1 MLYSKKNLHLNR
13 KHYRLKSKC
22 YNKIKASFLSFLLSI
37 ILISSLSPSLAVSAV
52 NYTEEELEQMAEER
66 RNLPI
71 QTNEI
76 HSWPMGP
83 VVSAKS
89 AILMEAETGTILYA
103 KNIHEK
109 LYPASTTKLLTCLL
123 AAENCSLDEMVT
135 FSYDAVHSIPS
146 DGSNMGID
154 AGEVLPMD
162 ECLYGIM
169 VASAN
174 EVSSAVAEHVA
185 GDIDSFT
192 DMMNERA
199 KELGCLNS
207 HFVNSNGLYDDNH
220 YTSAYDL
227 ALIAKAFFNND
238 TLRRIGNTTTY
249 HFIPTETQPDDFYK
263 TNKHKLINGEIPYE
277 GIIGGKT
284 GYTSEARQTL
294 VTGCEQNGMRL
305 ICVVMMEE
313 APSQFE
319 DTVTLFDYGYQNFS
333 KVNVA
338 ENDSRYIIGDSNFFH
353 AANDI
358 FGNSSSI
365 LSINKNSYIILPNM
379 SRFDNLTSTIDFKA
393 DGLGENEIA
402 KITYSYEGIEVG
414 DATLLLQKNNLGSY
428 EFDKDNTNMMA
439 SSDNIIFVNIKLV
452 ILIVSLVAVICILI
466 LIIHSIF
473 YKRNDLRHER
483 KRRKRIKRDIR
494 IRKAEQKRSRRFEK
508 RRSKISRRRK

>member
-1 MLYSKKNLHLNR
+1 MFYQKKWKLH
-13 KHYRLKSKC
+13 
-22 YNKIKASFLSFLLSI
+22 ILSFLVG
-37 ILISSLSPSLAVSAV
+37 ILLASSLSPSLSTLAV

-76 HSWPMGP
+76 QSWPMGP

-89 AILMEAETGTILYA
+89 AILMEAETGTVLYA
-103 KNIHEK
+103 KNIHER

-192 DMMNERA
+192 DMMNNRA

-227 ALIAKAFFNND
+227 ALIARAFFKND

-249 HFIPTETQPDDFYK
+249 HFMPTETQPDDFYK
-263 TNKHKLINGEIPYE
+263 TNKHKLINGDIPYE

-294 VTGCEQNGMRL
+294 VTGCEQNGLRL

-319 DTVTLFDYGYQNFS
+319 DTVALFDYGYKNFS
-333 KVNVA
+333 KANVA
-338 ENDSRYIIGDSNFFH
+338 E
-353 AANDI
+353 
-358 FGNSSSI
+358 
-365 LSINKNSYIILPNM
+365 
-379 SRFDNLTSTIDFKA
+379 TI
-393 DGLGENEIA
+393 
-402 KITYSYEGIEVG
+402 
-414 DATLLLQKNNLGSY
+414 
-428 EFDKDNTNMMA
+428 
-439 SSDNIIFVNIKLV
+439 LV
-452 ILIVSLVAVICILI
+452 ILSEIQISFMLQMIFLEIHPPFYLSIKIL
-466 LIIHSIF
+466 L
-473 YKRNDLRHER
+473 
-483 KRRKRIKRDIR
+483 
-494 IRKAEQKRSRRFEK
+494 
-508 RRSKISRRRK
+508 

>member
-1 MLYSKKNLHLNR
+1 MFYLKK
-13 KHYRLKSKC
+13 K
-22 YNKIKASFLSFLLSI
+22 LSFFSLLACM
-37 ILISSLSPSLAVSAV
+37 ILTASLSPSLSVSAV

-76 HSWPMGP
+76 QSWPMGP

-89 AILMEAETGTILYA
+89 AILMEAETGTVLYA
-103 KNIHEK
+103 KNIHER

-185 GDIDSFT
+185 GNIDSFT
-192 DMMNERA
+192 DMMNNRA

-227 ALIAKAFFNND
+227 ALIARAFFKND

-249 HFIPTETQPDDFYK
+249 HFMPTETQPDDFYK
-263 TNKHKLINGEIPYE
+263 TNKHKLINGDIPYE
-277 GIIGGKT
+277 VIIGGKT

-294 VTGCEQNGMRL
+294 VTGCEQNGLRL

-319 DTVTLFDYGYQNFS
+319 DTVALFDYGYKNFS
-333 KVNVA
+333 KANVA
-338 ENDSRYIIGDSNFFH
+338 ENDTRYIIGDSNFFH

-365 LSINKNSYIILPNM
+365 LSINKNSFVILPNM
-379 SRFDNLTSTIDFKA
+379 SRFDHLSSTIDFKA
-393 DGLGENEIA
+393 KDLEENEIA
-402 KITYSYEGIEVG
+402 KITYFYEGIEVG
-414 DATLLLQKNNLGSY
+414 KATLLLQKDNLSFY
-428 EFDKDNTNMMA
+428 EFDKEQDGKLA
-439 SSDNIIFVNIKLV
+439 AASDNIIFVNIKLLLFIIV
-452 ILIVSLVAVICILI
+452 IVALACILI
-466 LIIHSIF
+466 LVLYSVL

-483 KRRKRIKRDIR
+483 KRRKRIKRDLR
-494 IRKAEQKRSRRFEK
+494 MRRMEQKRSRRFERK
-508 RRSKISRRRK
+508 RSKISRRRK

>member
-1 MLYSKKNLHLNR
+1 MLCFKKKLYND
-13 KHYRLKSKC
+13 KKS
-22 YNKIKASFLSFLLSI
+22 YGKIRASVFSLLAGIMLSV
-37 ILISSLSPSLAVSAV
+37 SLSPSLTVSAV
-52 NYTEEELEQMAEER
+52 TYTTEQLEQMAKER
-66 RNLPI
+66 KELPI

-83 VVSAKS
+83 QVSAQS

-123 AAENCSLDEMVT
+123 AAENCSLDEMVS

-192 DMMNERA
+192 DMMNQRA
-199 KELGCLNS
+199 QELGCLNS

-227 ALIAKAFFNND
+227 ALIARAFFSND
-238 TLRRIGNTTTY
+238 TLRRIGNTKTY
-249 HFIPTETQPDDFYK
+249 HFVPTATQPDDFYK
-263 TNKHKLINGEIPYE
+263 TNKHKLINGEYLYE

-319 DTVTLFDYGYQNFS
+319 DTISLFDYGYQNFTRA
-333 KVNVA
+333 NVA
-338 ENDSRYIIGDSNFFH
+338 ENDKRYVIGDSNFFH

-365 LSINKNSYIILPNM
+365 LSIDKNSYVILPNM
-379 SRFDNLTSTIDFKA
+379 CQFDDLATSIDFKA
-393 DGLGENEIA
+393 ENLEEHELA
-402 KITYSYEGIEVG
+402 KISYSYEGIDVG
-414 DATLLLQKNNLGSY
+414 NASLILQTDQLGTY
-428 EFDKDNTNMMA
+428 EFNKDDEQTLSD
-439 SSDNIIFVNIKLV
+439 SSNIIFINVK
-452 ILIVSLVAVICILI
+452 ILIAVIIGIALLFI
-466 LIIHSIF
+466 FIFIIHSVF
-473 YKRNDLRHER
+473 YKRSDLKHER
-483 KRRKRIKRDIR
+483 NRKRKLRRDIR
-494 IRKAEQKRSRRFEK
+494 LRRSEQRRSRKFEK